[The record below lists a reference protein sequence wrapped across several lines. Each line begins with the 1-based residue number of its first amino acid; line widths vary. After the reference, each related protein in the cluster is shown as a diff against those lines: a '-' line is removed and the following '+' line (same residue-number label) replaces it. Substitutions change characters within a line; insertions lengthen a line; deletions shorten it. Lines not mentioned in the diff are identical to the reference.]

1 MKTSDQ
7 VAAEFKAK
15 LAALLNEYNAEVSLT
30 ENNDHYYTT
39 VDGIEFTIPAVWDHD
54 NDKLVSDFVVV
65 NIGTWATAD
74 NL

>member
-1 MKTSDQ
+1 MKTTEQ
-7 VAAEFKAK
+7 VAAEFKEK
-15 LAALLNEYNAEVSLT
+15 LSALLKEYNAEVSLS

-39 VDGIEFTIPAVWDHD
+39 VDGIEFTVPAVW
-54 NDKLVSDFVVV
+54 NENNELVSDFAVV

>member
-39 VDGIEFTIPAVWDHD
+39 VDGIEFTIPAVWDDDH
-54 NDKLVSDFVVV
+54 NLISDFTTV